1 MKSKRPRKAIKLSHA
16 LAALAGVLCFA
27 LVYLYTGDA
36 DLLFAVSGGL
46 LAGAASLMITYISV
60 ALRNS
65 TG

>member
-1 MKSKRPRKAIKLSHA
+1 MAMQLSHV
-16 LAALAGVLCFA
+16 LAMLAGVLCFA

-36 DLLFAVSGGL
+36 DLLFAVSSGL
-46 LAGAASLMITYISV
+46 LAGAASLGIAYVTV